1 MGEKTNYKLILAVLQ
16 GDDYH
21 EVVYQLNQN
30 GYYATLLHSS
40 GGFLKKRSVT
50 LMIGLESARLDEA
63 LAILKKHGERTEMRY
78 EAPVLSPNMPPIPL
92 STAPLEIPTRCGG
105 VVLFVLDV
113 AQSARY

>member
-40 GGFLKKRSVT
+40 GGCLKKRSMT
-50 LMIGLESARLDEA
+50 IMIGVEAEKLEGA
-63 LAILKKHGERTEMRY
+63 LKILKEHAGKRIETVLPPAVAYSMPTEG
-78 EAPVLSPNMPPIPL
+78 AVPAVPVQMPQ
-92 STAPLEIPTRCGG
+92 GG
-105 VVLFVLDV
+105 VTIFVLDMD
-113 AQSARY
+113 RLEHY

>member
-40 GGFLKKRSVT
+40 GGFLKKRSMT
-50 LMIGLESARLDEA
+50 IMIGVEA
-63 LAILKKHGERTEMRY
+63 
-78 EAPVLSPNMPPIPL
+78 
-92 STAPLEIPTRCGG
+92 
-105 VVLFVLDV
+105 
-113 AQSARY
+113 